1 MAEGSEVRSS
11 SAAAS
16 GEAARLRSSAF
27 LWAFEAGEGGVASL
41 SADDLAGRLEGT
53 DGWIWLHLP
62 LSDQRARTLIEQTP
76 GLPAAARE
84 LILAAE
90 SRVQV
95 QFAEGWAY
103 GVLPDLER
111 DLDGRSAGMGRLQ
124 FAAGPRL
131 LLTARRRPLRCVDEL
146 RRGFAAGQAPAGPAE
161 AWVELVDIYSEA
173 AEAWL
178 NGASEDL
185 DRIEDAMLRDDEEA
199 EGLALGPLRRELSR
213 AHRDYLNLR
222 SALNRAA
229 APRAHHRMDQI
240 TEHLPRLTHAV
251 EDLDRECRS
260 LQDRARLLHEE
271 VDTRIAAGANRSMKT
286 LAVISTLLIPP
297 TLIVGALGMNLE
309 GIPFGHD
316 PVGFAKASG
325 FCLAIVGGAWWL
337 LRRWKVLV

>member
-1 MAEGSEVRSS
+1 MAEGSEVRPLG
-11 SAAAS
+11 AAAP

-27 LWAFEAGEGGVASL
+27 LWAFEVGAGGVAPL
-41 SADDLAGRLEGT
+41 GADDLQRRLENSE
-53 DGWIWLHLP
+53 GWIWLHLP
-62 LSDQRARTLIEQTP
+62 LSDQRARTLIEQIES
-76 GLPAAARE
+76 LPAAARE

-90 SRVQV
+90 TRVQI
-95 QFAEGWAY
+95 QFAEGWTY
-103 GVLPDLER
+103 GVSPDLER
-111 DLDGRSAGMGRLQ
+111 DLEGRSAGMGRLQ

-146 RRGFAAGQAPAGPAE
+146 RRCFAAGEAPASPAA
-161 AWVELVDIYSEA
+161 AWVDLVDIYSEA

-178 NGASEDL
+178 NGASEDF
-185 DRIEDAMLRDDEEA
+185 DRIEDAMLRDDEET

-229 APRAHHRMDQI
+229 APRVHHRLEQI
-240 TEHLPRLTHAV
+240 SEHLPRLTHAV

-271 VDTRIAAGANRSMKT
+271 LDTRIAAGANRSMRT
-286 LAVISTLLIPP
+286 LTVISTLLIPP

-309 GIPFGHD
+309 GVPFAHD
-316 PVGFAKASG
+316 PVGFAKAAAM
-325 FCLAIVGGAWWL
+325 CLAIVAGAYVL
-337 LRRWKVLV
+337 LRRWKVLP